1 METTLEFTTMGVT
14 ATRNILVNGKLA
26 KISDLPTKTSDLTND
41 SAFITSADVPV
52 PSYIDDGIH
61 RLEADLDYTTTD
73 YTAPWFWNSINLDW
87 DSTNNRW
94 DGNDGSTRVVLWWDT
109 NQSKWGSDIYTDE
122 FGEWQLQETDYYNG
136 AIDDTVIPDLWGDE
150 ATRTLTTTDKIAT
163 ESFVIA
169 QIGQVLSAQF

>member
-1 METTLEFTTMGVT
+1 MGVT

-26 KISDLPTKTSDLTND
+26 KISDLPTNTSDLTND
-41 SAFITSADVPV
+41 SGFITSADVPV

-122 FGEWQLQETDYYNG
+122 FGEWQLQGTDYYNG